1 MCNSITIS
9 DISGHLNF
17 FASIK
22 DASVA
27 LLGDQFKDKSNE
39 ACRIAVKRFASSK
52 GLTVTETAANQV
64 QSLSSVSRELID
76 ESAFIRAFGY

>member
-9 DISGHLNF
+9 DIAGHLNF
-17 FASIK
+17 FDSVK

-27 LLGDQFKDKSNE
+27 LLGDQFKNKSDE

-52 GLTVTETAANQV
+52 GLTVTEAVPNKV
-64 QSLSSVSRELID
+64 QSVSSVSRELID